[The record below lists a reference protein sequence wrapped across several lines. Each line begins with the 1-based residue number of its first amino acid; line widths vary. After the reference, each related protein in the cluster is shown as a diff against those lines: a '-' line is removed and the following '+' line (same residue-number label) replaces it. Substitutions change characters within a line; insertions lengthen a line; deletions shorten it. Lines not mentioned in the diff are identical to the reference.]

1 MGKFTTL
8 LGILIALGL
17 IVWSILSGGD
27 PGAYID
33 IPSVAVV
40 VGGTIGTTLMV
51 FSLSKLKSLVKIFK
65 IAFLKSDADKVEEL
79 YQILHLSNLSRK
91 NGGILGIVSEIEQ
104 IEEIERFIDRE
115 YYEVLPQ
122 FVIENPANVL
132 SEITMDL
139 N

>member
-1 MGKFTTL
+1 MN
-8 LGILIALGL
+8 ILEKYLKDAINEY
-17 IVWSILSGGD
+17 SKR
-27 PGAYID
+27 
-33 IPSVAVV
+33 
-40 VGGTIGTTLMV
+40 
-51 FSLSKLKSLVKIFK
+51 LSKYAKIE
-65 IAFLKSDADKVEEL
+65 FLNVSDEMITNNPSEK
-79 YQILHLSNLSRK
+79 
-91 NGGILGIVSEIEQ
+91 EIEQ